1 MRERE
6 LNLRTPLILK
16 PHTQKVASRSKSV
29 HFTSNLILNVMFS
42 LYKHIS
48 YANITGEQLLLTK
61 TGLIIS

>member
-16 PHTQKVASRSKSV
+16 PHTQKVALRSKSV

-48 YANITGEQLLLTK
+48 
-61 TGLIIS
+61 